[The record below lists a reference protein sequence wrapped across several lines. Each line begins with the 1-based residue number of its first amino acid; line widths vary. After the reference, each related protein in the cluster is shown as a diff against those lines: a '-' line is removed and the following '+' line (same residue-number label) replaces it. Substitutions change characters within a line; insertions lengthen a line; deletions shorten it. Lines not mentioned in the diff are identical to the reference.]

1 MSSRLHHRYA
11 RPPLWPTS
19 PAEVLAAHPARFGP
33 LARALQFCPNLRFLP
48 CMAEWPRTIAAC
60 TLCSLTFVPAFSQYF
75 FGSGCCYSLLFL
87 SLLFL
92 AADPLA
98 AGPRC
103 QSSMPSLPSSLLSSL
118 PSSRPRC
125 HPLVLAA
132 ILSSS
137 LPSSRPRCRPRCHPR
152 SSLPVL
158 DAIAAVFA
166 AIRAARLLVR
176 SRARLLASASA
187 CERICLRARLL
198 ASASEAANASAC
210 ERVPSLAQSA
220 QCAIARNAL
229 SHKSQHSFVARSLP
243 VVAQQLQQQLSN
255 SSYSVASAAAVSQV

>member
-1 MSSRLHHRYA
+1 MVLLNLLLNLGASNCVILRHLEKFGLSVSSPRDLGENLTLQRDCLPKIQVGRPCRPLIGALHLRGRPRPLSSRLHHRYA

-103 QSSMPSLPSSLLSSL
+103 QSSLPSLPSSLLSSL
-118 PSSRPRC
+118 PSFCPRC

-176 SRARLLASASA
+176 
-187 CERICLRARLL
+187 
-198 ASASEAANASAC
+198 
-210 ERVPSLAQSA
+210 
-220 QCAIARNAL
+220 
-229 SHKSQHSFVARSLP
+229 
-243 VVAQQLQQQLSN
+243 
-255 SSYSVASAAAVSQV
+255 

>member
-1 MSSRLHHRYA
+1 
-11 RPPLWPTS
+11 
-19 PAEVLAAHPARFGP
+19 
-33 LARALQFCPNLRFLP
+33 
-48 CMAEWPRTIAAC
+48 MAEWPRTIAAC

-103 QSSMPSLPSSLLSSL
+103 QSSLPSLPSSLLSSL

-137 LPSSRPRCRPRCHPR
+137 LPSSSHRCSP
-152 SSLPVL
+152 LV
-158 DAIAAVFA
+158 IAAVLA
-166 AIRAARLLVR
+166 AIRGPRCQSSMPSLPSLLPSALLVCSFAR
-176 SRARLLASASA
+176 ERVCLQARLLASASA
-187 CERICLRARLL
+187 CERVCLRARLKLRTRLL
-198 ASASEAANASAC
+198 ASASNRSL
-210 ERVPSLAQSA
+210 RV
-220 QCAIARNAL
+220 RNAL
-229 SHKSQHSFVARSLP
+229 SLAMRFLTSPSTALSRAACRWWRSSF
-243 VVAQQLQQQLSN
+243 
-255 SSYSVASAAAVSQV
+255 SSS